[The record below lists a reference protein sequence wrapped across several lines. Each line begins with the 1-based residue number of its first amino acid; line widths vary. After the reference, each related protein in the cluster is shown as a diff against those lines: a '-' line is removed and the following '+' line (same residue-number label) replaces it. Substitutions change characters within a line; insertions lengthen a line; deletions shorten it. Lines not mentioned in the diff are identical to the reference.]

1 MKHWLLLMALSV
13 ACTDSKDSGSD
24 TSGPADDPIPDEGD
38 DSGSPEIEE
47 GWGILAD
54 EIGQGSLLSGWT
66 ADGITH
72 MVGGDM
78 RGGPGLRVQYDGS
91 DLCIEADITERAL
104 WWIHGDR
111 PGRWVAVGEAGTAL
125 MEEDGVRTRIDIPSE
140 ATFYGVWVT
149 DTSVIAVGG
158 HVDSNIGE
166 VWRHTEDGWTPI
178 RTDLPGSA
186 FKIWENWIV
195 GVGVSYQINAD
206 HELTDMG
213 NAGRL
218 LTVRGNGELVTA
230 VGGLGSALVM
240 QHDGSAW
247 SEIDSA
253 GLGQP
258 LNGVW
263 TAPGHDVWVV
273 GNFGATGRLNGGVWD
288 MPDWPVTS
296 HHFHA
301 VWPHS
306 DNEMLF
312 IGGNFMSSAG
322 NFATIGRHGPA
333 MDRPEVRP
341 CE

>member
-178 RTDLPGSA
+178 RTDL
-186 FKIWENWIV
+186 
-195 GVGVSYQINAD
+195 
-206 HELTDMG
+206 
-213 NAGRL
+213 
-218 LTVRGNGELVTA
+218 
-230 VGGLGSALVM
+230 
-240 QHDGSAW
+240 
-247 SEIDSA
+247 
-253 GLGQP
+253 
-258 LNGVW
+258 
-263 TAPGHDVWVV
+263 
-273 GNFGATGRLNGGVWD
+273 
-288 MPDWPVTS
+288 
-296 HHFHA
+296 
-301 VWPHS
+301 
-306 DNEMLF
+306 
-312 IGGNFMSSAG
+312 
-322 NFATIGRHGPA
+322 
-333 MDRPEVRP
+333 
-341 CE
+341 